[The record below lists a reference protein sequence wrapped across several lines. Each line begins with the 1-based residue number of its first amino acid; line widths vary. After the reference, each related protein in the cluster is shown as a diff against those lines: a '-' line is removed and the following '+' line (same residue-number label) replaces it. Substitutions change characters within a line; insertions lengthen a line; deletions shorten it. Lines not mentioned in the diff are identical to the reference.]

1 MIACLF
7 RFPFRNTM
15 PKDHYVGMAIAPD
28 MESLFWQ
35 IDTHG
40 DPFDCEIAV
49 LTESCRG
56 ASIFFRV
63 EFSEDEGEDPKCSD
77 IERHTYDNEEDRD
90 WFTPSWKETEL

>member
-1 MIACLF
+1 
-7 RFPFRNTM
+7 
-15 PKDHYVGMAIAPD
+15 MAIAPD

-40 DPFDCEIAV
+40 DPFGCEIAI

-56 ASIFFRV
+56 ASICLRV
-63 EFSEDEGEDPKCSD
+63 DFSEEEDEDNTFSD
-77 IERHTYDNEEDRD
+77 VERHTFEDNQDRD